1 MFPAD
6 IKYKDYIQEI
16 YNTFSPLSWLLKI
29 FSLDCH
35 CPKDTTQLA
44 PSHLVKIRSAI
55 TVAVLAC
62 INFFTLYYK
71 FTYSYHDLLK
81 SVKYTDVVQ
90 MVYDLFQYMVDLY
103 FVYKYGS
110 DVFYE
115 YIRQYAYIDGM
126 LGMEYY
132 SRIKRRLI
140 IAMIFIISMWIS
152 SSLCDYIIWAI
163 GFGLVATSSFS
174 LAYIYML
181 IKILT
186 NLHLTLHVMHI
197 GSRLR
202 VIGDWVQECY
212 CTSLSCSPKI
222 EDTVMKK
229 NWFYSHKTK
238 TSTSKLYPSKSATCM
253 NCSEVKLLS
262 RCYLLLTEQVNFI
275 NKIFGMR
282 ILLNCLSLL
291 IDMVRFTN
299 LTVRVIMGTQHTGYA
314 HAFYPAIST
323 FWRSL
328 TCAIVIVSLVNHC
341 ENTYRQRERVISLVE
356 HLIINRNLDEKML
369 AAYIEFRGLV
379 KSQPIDFHMANFMR
393 LDYSLLV
400 SITSVF
406 VTYTIILLQS
416 I

>member
-1 MFPAD
+1 MFPDD
-6 IKYKDYIQEI
+6 IKYKDYVQEI

-35 CPKDTTQLA
+35 CPKDTTKLT
-44 PSHLVKIRSAI
+44 PSYWAKIRSAI
-55 TVAVLAC
+55 TAVFLAC
-62 INFFTLYYK
+62 INLFTLYYK
-71 FTYSYHDLLK
+71 FIYFYQDLLI

-126 LGMEYY
+126 LGMKYY

-140 IAMIFIISMWIS
+140 KTIICIITMWIS
-152 SSLCDYIIWAI
+152 SSLCDNIIWGI
-163 GFGLVATSSFS
+163 GVGWVETFGFS

-212 CTSLSCSPKI
+212 CASLSCCPKI

-238 TSTSKLYPSKSATCM
+238 TSTSKLYPSKSITFM
-253 NCSEVKLLS
+253 NCCDVKLLS

-299 LTVRVIMGTQHTGYA
+299 LTVRVLMGTQHTGYA
-314 HAFYPAIST
+314 YAFYPAIST

-328 TCAIVIVSLVNHC
+328 TSAIVIVSLVNHC
-341 ENTYRQRERVISLVE
+341 EDTYRQRERVISLVE
-356 HLIINRNLDEKML
+356 HLIINRNLDENML
-369 AAYIEFRGLV
+369 AAFNEFRSLV
-379 KSQPIDFHMANFMR
+379 NSQPINFHMPNFMR
-393 LDYSLLV
+393 LDYPLLV